1 MSIITYDVSHAPRT
15 AAPVRTQQG
24 VFSRLYH
31 RFIDYRQ
38 AQAMMELRRHSILLP
53 QELEQAGWK
62 INERS
67 EDSLPFVR

>member
-1 MSIITYDVSHAPRT
+1 MSLMTYDVSHAPQT
-15 AAPVRTQQG
+15 AAPIHAEQG
-24 VFSRLYH
+24 VFSRLYD
-31 RFIDYRQ
+31 RFIAYRQ
-38 AQAMMELRRHSILLP
+38 AQAMIELRRHSLLLP